1 MPNTKASSKVAAK
14 TNTRRIANF
23 TPHAPRVVRL
33 LIFAIGDEYRLN
45 DGKTNVDGFITS
57 TNTVIEFH
65 GDYFH
70 GNPATT
76 DPRQTRKGRAKILKT
91 TMTGMDAT
99 GCDYPGKRCVRKMLM
114 AVVGQ
119 RDFSTAEA
127 TPMTCSS
134 EHMRLVHAFTDLQTL
149 ETIT

>member
-1 MPNTKASSKVAAK
+1 LTNSPNQKHSNKPE
-14 TNTRRIANF
+14 NTGE
-23 TPHAPRVVRL
+23 RVPT
-33 LIFAIGDEYRLN
+33 IGDEYRLN

-119 RDFSTAEA
+119 RDISSAEA
-127 TPMTCSS
+127 SHQLFSTPMTCSS
-134 EHMRLVHAFTDLQTL
+134 EHMRLVHAFTDLQAL